1 MFSSELIEHLEKIL
15 SEKIISTKPISGGDI
30 NQVYQ
35 VITSG
40 QKVIVKINSASRF
53 PGMFKAEAKGLQCLL
68 HSNTFVIPKVI
79 GFGEL
84 GDIAFLILEYIN
96 SKRQINNFWEIFGR
110 KLVVLH
116 KKSQPDFGFEEDN
129 YIGSLPQY
137 NTMCD
142 SASEFYVYQRL
153 EPQFRLAKQNGFSF
167 SNLDLFY
174 ATIEAEIPI
183 EKPSLVHG
191 DLWSGNFIID
201 KDGMPCLI
209 DPAVAYA
216 PREMDIAMMYLF
228 GGFDYRL
235 FDSYHEIFP
244 LAANW
249 KDRLPIWQLY
259 YLLVHLNLF
268 GSSYY
273 QRVKNTIK
281 MRS

>member
-1 MFSSELIEHLEKIL
+1 MFSPELKEHLEKIL
-15 SEKIISTKPISGGDI
+15 SEKIIATKPISGGDI
-30 NQVYQ
+30 NQVY
-35 VITSG
+35 VLTLSR

-53 PGMFKAEAKGLQCLL
+53 PGMFEAEAKGLQYLL

-84 GDIAFLILEYIN
+84 EDIAFLILEYID
-96 SKRQINNFWEIFGR
+96 SKRQVNNFWEIFGR
-110 KLVVLH
+110 KLAILH
-116 KKSQPDFGFEEDN
+116 QKNQPYFGFEQDN

-142 SASEFYVYQRL
+142 SVSEFYIAYRL

-167 SNLDLFY
+167 PNLDTFY
-174 ATIEAEIPI
+174 ETIEAKIPN

-191 DLWSGNFIID
+191 DLWSGNFMID
-201 KDGMPCLI
+201 KNGMPCLI

-216 PREMDIAMMYLF
+216 PREMDIAMMHLF
-228 GGFDYRL
+228 GGFDSLL
-235 FDSYHEIFP
+235 FDSYNEIFP
-244 LAANW
+244 LTANW
-249 KDRLPIWQLY
+249 KNRLPIWQLY

-281 MRS
+281 TQS